1 MIFFVKNK
9 CFPVSKF
16 PKFGKWKKCLEVWKV
31 GSFKA
36 CQLFSLVTFGKFQ
49 NLRSFTMDIQDQAYE
64 FLANIR
70 EGGFSKLSPLVAQVQ
85 REGLWSPFKD
95 SIVPGITVVRSSSS
109 SFSLKSQEF
118 SLKSQ
123 EFSLKSQEIS
133 LNSQEFSLKSQE
145 YHSYLSLIRQELF

>member
-16 PKFGKWKKCLEVWKV
+16 PKVWEVEKVFGSLEVSKC
-31 GSFKA
+31 

-49 NLRSFTMDIQDQAYE
+49 NLQFTMDIQDQAYE

-123 EFSLKSQEIS
+123 EIS

>member
-1 MIFFVKNK
+1 
-9 CFPVSKF
+9 
-16 PKFGKWKKCLEVWKV
+16 
-31 GSFKA
+31 
-36 CQLFSLVTFGKFQ
+36 
-49 NLRSFTMDIQDQAYE
+49 MDIQDQAYK

-95 SIVPGITVVRSSSS
+95 SIVPGITVVRSSSSS